1 MWAIWLHDERPPAG
15 VESRD
20 WLLLT
25 NVAMATWRDAP
36 ERIGYSWVRPG
47 TLSWH
52 TMLTSGGSV
61 EDGRREAAARSTP
74 YVALLGV
81 VAWRLCWRTHSNR
94 QTPAA
99 PCPTMLAAH
108 AWNARATTIHRA
120 PARRAVAPAVRQ
132 AVRALAQRGRF
143 FGLLAT
149 VNPTFF

>member
-1 MWAIWLHDERPPAG
+1 VWAIWLHDERPPAG

-52 TMLTSGGSV
+52 TMLTSGDSV
-61 EDGRREAAARSTP
+61 EDGRREATARRTP

-81 VAWRLCWRTHSNR
+81 VAWRLCWRTHG
-94 QTPAA
+94 T
-99 PCPTMLAAH
+99 
-108 AWNARATTIHRA
+108 
-120 PARRAVAPAVRQ
+120 
-132 AVRALAQRGRF
+132 RALPPSIAHRPGERSRPPYVKPCALSHSVAGF
-143 FGLLAT
+143 SGSWRR
-149 VNPTFF
+149 